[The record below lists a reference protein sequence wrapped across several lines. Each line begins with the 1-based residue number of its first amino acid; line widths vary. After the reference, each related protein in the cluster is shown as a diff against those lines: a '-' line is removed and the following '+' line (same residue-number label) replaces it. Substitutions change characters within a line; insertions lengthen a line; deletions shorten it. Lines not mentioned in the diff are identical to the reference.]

1 MSKRVGLFL
10 KRALD
15 VVISGVALLILSPVY
30 VLVSLLVLFTMGAPT
45 IFTQERPGWN
55 GRPFVVRKFRTM
67 TSRTVDVDG
76 RPLGDAE
83 RTLRLGF
90 LLRKTSLDELPQLIS
105 VICGDMSLVGP
116 RPLLMEYLPKYTPT
130 QARRHEMRPGITG
143 WAQVNG
149 RQTLVF
155 SERFRLDVWYIDNW
169 SLLLDLR
176 ILAMTAVRVFRR
188 EGVITGQD
196 ISDVDDLGF
205 NRDDD
210 HLRDTHA

>member
-1 MSKRVGLFL
+1 MSKRIRLSL

-15 VVISGVALLILSPVY
+15 VVVSGVALVLLSPVY
-30 VLVSLLVLFTMGAPT
+30 LCVSILVFLTMGAPT
-45 IFTQERPGWN
+45 IFTQERPGRN
-55 GRPFVVRKFRTM
+55 GRPFTVRKFRTM
-67 TSRTVDVDG
+67 ASRTVAADG

-83 RTLRLGF
+83 RTPRLGF
-90 LLRKTSLDELPQLIS
+90 LLRKTSLDEIPQLIS
-105 VICGDMSLVGP
+105 VFRGDMSLVGP
-116 RPLLMEYLPKYTPT
+116 RPLLMKYLTQYTPT

-149 RQTLVF
+149 RQTLMF

-176 ILAMTAVRVFRR
+176 ILAMTVRKVFRR

-196 ISDVDDLGF
+196 VLDVDDLGF
-205 NRDDD
+205 NRGED
-210 HLRDTHA
+210 HQGDTHA